1 VCLSPQP
8 CLPSPLENLKD
19 CLSEVLGGVLSR
31 PHGTTRAD
39 TLIATIT
46 QLVRAMEEGVISTE
60 DTRAVLSSFHIPGFC
75 LDRWVAEMVEEG
87 VYCEDTLA
95 QAA

>member
-1 VCLSPQP
+1 
-8 CLPSPLENLKD
+8 
-19 CLSEVLGGVLSR
+19 
-31 PHGTTRAD
+31 
-39 TLIATIT
+39 
-46 QLVRAMEEGVISTE
+46 MEEGVISTE